1 MPATTINST
10 QNAQPNTP
18 TVNAAQ
24 QSTGATRQ
32 MIVPF
37 ARAAKHHI
45 EQGQSQVLAGAS
57 WASGQVQQFQVPT
70 FGYLKSL
77 FFTATGASGANSSNT
92 VAASAD
98 APWNLYSNVLFTDV
112 NGTPIINLDGYAL
125 YIAMTFGGYR
135 VFQYNQSTYAYSPI
149 VTGGGAGGTGNFKFK
164 IEIPAEFATD
174 GLGVLPN
181 MDASAQ
187 YRVNL
192 TYNGPSTFYNGASA
206 QPSTTVPSI
215 TNLLELNARTRPPA
229 TDMYGNSQAT
239 QPPSA
244 GTVQYWTSQIFNLSS
259 GQNTLQ
265 LTRVGNL
272 IRNHILIFRDSTG
285 TRALAESTGVVP
297 TSIEFDWDAG
307 IRYKV
312 NVDTQRELNYLLY
325 GYDVPSGVICFPNMA
340 DNGGTQGYEFGAQ
353 WMSTVGSTLLKLQFT
368 NSAAGTLQVLTN
380 DIVPASPQVYSA
392 PSMNLGG
399 S

>member
-1 MPATTINST
+1 MPMATLNQT

-18 TVNAAQ
+18 AVNAAS
-24 QSTGATRQ
+24 QSSGSGP
-32 MIVPF
+32 MVVPF
-37 ARAAKHHI
+37 ARSAKHHI
-45 EQGQSQVLAGAS
+45 EQGQSQVLASAS

-77 FFTATGASGANSSNT
+77 LFTSTGASGANTTNA
-92 VAASAD
+92 VAASPD
-98 APWNLYSNVLFTDV
+98 APWDLFSNILFTDV
-112 NGTPIINLDGYAL
+112 NGTPIINLDGYAMYL
-125 YIAMTFGGYR
+125 AMTFGGYR
-135 VFQYNQSTYAYSPI
+135 VFQYNQSQYGYSSI
-149 VTGGGAGGTGNFKFK
+149 VTGSNASATGNFKFK
-164 IEIPAEFATD
+164 FEIPAEFATD
-174 GLGVLPN
+174 GLGCLPN

-192 TYNGPSTFYNGASA
+192 TYNGPSTFYNGSSA
-206 QPSTTVPSI
+206 QPATLPAITT
-215 TNLLELNARTRPPA
+215 LLELNSRTRPPA
-229 TDMYGNSQAT
+229 TDMYGNPQAT

-272 IRNHILIFRDSTG
+272 IRNHIFIFRDSNG
-285 TRALAESTGVVP
+285 SRSAADSTTVTP
-297 TSIEFDWDAG
+297 TVMEFDWDAG

-312 NVDTQRELNYLLY
+312 NVDTQRQLNYQLY
-325 GYDVPSGVICFPNMA
+325 GFDVPAGVICFPNTS
-340 DNGGTQGYEFGAQ
+340 DPQGMQGFEYGQ
-353 WMSTVGSTLLKLQFT
+353 NWMSTVGSTLLKLQFS

-392 PSMNLGG
+392 PAMNIG
-399 S
+399 